1 MEGLV
6 ASKDKELEVKFYMA
20 DLPGLKAKLEEM
32 GAQCVQERV
41 HEVNLRFDTAKQD
54 LKQSF
59 QVLRLRRDRDCRLT
73 YKGPGQT
80 QDGVTLRKELEFTVG
95 NFDTA
100 KAFLEALG
108 YQVMLMYEKYRTVYA
123 LGEVLVTLDEMPYG
137 HFAEI
142 EGPGGEAIQQAALR
156 LGLDWETRI
165 LDSYMALF
173 DRARAALGFNFR
185 DLSFDN
191 FANLPVP
198 AAALGV
204 RQADRG

>member
-1 MEGLV
+1 M
-6 ASKDKELEVKFYMA
+6 ASKDKELEVKFYMV
-20 DLPGLKAKLEEM
+20 DLPGLKKKLEGK

-41 HEVNLRFDTAKQD
+41 HEVNLRFDTANED
-54 LKQSF
+54 LKRSF
-59 QVLRLRRDRDCRLT
+59 QVLRLRKDRDCRLT
-73 YKGPGQT
+73 YKGPGQI
-80 QDGVTLRKELEFTVG
+80 QEGVRLRKELEFTVSD
-95 NFDTA
+95 FDTA

-108 YQVMLMYEKYRTVYA
+108 YQVVLMYEKYRAVYA

-165 LDSYMALF
+165 LDSYMVLF
-173 DRARAALGFNFR
+173 DRARSALGFTFR
-185 DLSFDN
+185 DLSFDD
-191 FANLPVP
+191 FISLPVS

-204 RQADRG
+204 RQADHE

>member
-1 MEGLV
+1 V

-20 DLPGLKAKLEEM
+20 NLPALKVKLEAME
-32 GAQCVQERV
+32 AHCLQERV
-41 HEVNLRFDTAKQD
+41 HEVNLRFDTANED
-54 LKQSF
+54 LKRSF
-59 QVLRLRRDRDCRLT
+59 QVLRLRKDRDCRLT
-73 YKGPGQT
+73 YKGPGQI
-80 QDGVTLRKELEFTVG
+80 QDGVRLRKELEFTVSD
-95 NFDTA
+95 FDTA

-108 YQVMLMYEKYRTVYA
+108 YQVVLMYEKYRAVYA

-165 LDSYMALF
+165 LDSYMVLF
-173 DRARAALGFNFR
+173 DRARSALGFTFR
-185 DLSFDN
+185 DLSFDD
-191 FANLPVP
+191 FISLPVS

-204 RQADRG
+204 RQADHE